1 MRKRLSDTEKQR
13 LVDIVAQATRD
24 GLSKVSSAELEAGWG
39 KLEQALSSGKCPS
52 VPIVRGNVTPWYF
65 RGIVFVSMI
74 LGVGIA
80 ADWMRYQ
87 REMAPLAPLHF
98 VLEGTSVGAE
108 QSIEAPADAPA
119 QLVFSD
125 RSRVSLAPNAKIAV
139 LAMDSHG
146 ARVALASGDLEV
158 AVKPREGS
166 SWRFDAGPFTVAV
179 KGTAFHLG
187 FEAARGRLALQMH
200 AGVVEIRGPSQD
212 RRFTLRAG
220 ESIELFATTP
230 AAERQAPDTVS
241 GKLARLGQPQPD
253 SATPSGE
260 PAAETR
266 PAPTGARP
274 SLHHARSRAGESFA
288 ENQPNE
294 SWSSLIA
301 RGEFAA
307 VVKDAEAH
315 GLDVTLA
322 RASAAE
328 LTSLADAARY
338 TRRYDVAQQALL
350 RVRER
355 FPGSGRSSEAA
366 FFLGRL
372 AETGPTST
380 SAKAALPW
388 YETYLRESAQGP
400 YAGEALGR
408 EITLLSQADRA
419 RARVAAR
426 QYLERFPRGAQADM
440 ARSLVEAPAS
450 PAP

>member
-1 MRKRLSDTEKQR
+1 MRRPLSDTEKQH
-13 LVDIVAQATRD
+13 LVDVVAQATRD
-24 GLSKVSSAELEAGWG
+24 GLSKVSSAELDAGWQ
-39 KLEQALSSGKCPS
+39 KLEQSLSAGKYPS
-52 VPIVRGNVTPWYF
+52 VPIVRRNVTPWYF

-158 AVKPREGS
+158 SVERREGS
-166 SWRFDAGPFTVAV
+166 SWRFDAGPFTAAV
-179 KGTAFHLG
+179 KGTTFHLG
-187 FEAARGRLALQMH
+187 FEAARGRLALQIH
-200 AGVVEIRGPSQD
+200 EGVVEVRGPSQD
-212 RRFTLRAG
+212 RRLTLRAG
-220 ESIELFATTP
+220 ESIELFATAP
-230 AAERQAPDTVS
+230 AAERQAPDAVS
-241 GKLARLGQPQPD
+241 GKLAMLGQPQPGL
-253 SATPSGE
+253 ATPSG
-260 PAAETR
+260 
-266 PAPTGARP
+266 APTAELLPLPTPARP
-274 SLHHARSRAGESFA
+274 SLHRARTRGGDSFA
-288 ENQPNE
+288 ESQPGE

-307 VVKDAEAH
+307 VVKDAEDR

-328 LTSLADAARY
+328 LTLLADAARY
-338 TRRYDVAQQALL
+338 TRRYDVARQALL

-355 FPGSGRSSEAA
+355 FPGSSRSSEAA

-372 AETGPTST
+372 AETGPTS
-380 SAKAALPW
+380 AQAALTW
-388 YETYLRESAQGP
+388 YETYLRESAQGS

-408 EITLLSQADRA
+408 EIALFSRSNRVRA
-419 RARVAAR
+419 RAAAR
-426 QYLERFPRGAQADM
+426 QYLERFPRGAQADL
-440 ARSLVEAPAS
+440 ARSLVESPEAP
-450 PAP
+450 